1 MAKEREF
8 HSFGAAYVNQR
19 SPSVTSDNFLGH
31 SVKLIFS
38 VGEKRMFD
46 WDQMFQSKLLSTVLN
61 SENNLPLPYI
71 GPKSHGEWVG
81 PVVMYSQWLAA
92 CFSGHGFKDSVFLT
106 RSQIKKNIK
115 KLIFV
120 TVVGSFHIYII
131 QTLFSTEVMDKIC
144 LNSWPSS
151 PLSANSRKKPYESKL
166 FPRNIETIFKTPS
179 CNPFKPTS

>member
-81 PVVMYSQWLAA
+81 PVVMYLQWLAA
-92 CFSGHGFKDSVFLT
+92 CFSCHGFKDSVFLT

-115 KLIFV
+115 VLLWRKYIFSNLSRNQNYI
-120 TVVGSFHIYII
+120 TQIVVVRNLKSKF
-131 QTLFSTEVMDKIC
+131 QREV
-144 LNSWPSS
+144 
-151 PLSANSRKKPYESKL
+151 R
-166 FPRNIETIFKTPS
+166 
-179 CNPFKPTS
+179 